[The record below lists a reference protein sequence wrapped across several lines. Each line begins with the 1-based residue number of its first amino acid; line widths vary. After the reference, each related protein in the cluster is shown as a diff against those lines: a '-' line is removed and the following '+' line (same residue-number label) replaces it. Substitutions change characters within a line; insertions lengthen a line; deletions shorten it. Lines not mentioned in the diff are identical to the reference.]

1 MTQRQSRTKITFT
14 AAERKE
20 LWERWRL
27 GESVSDIAR
36 ALQRKPGTIH
46 TTLSYQG
53 GISPRVR
60 TRNKRVLN
68 NEEREQISRGLCSGS
83 SIRSLAKALERAPS
97 TVSREVNRNGGRDR
111 YRAQSAD
118 TRAWK
123 QALRPKDCKLATHG
137 QLRRMVANKL
147 RCKWS
152 PEQISGWLREQY
164 GDERSMTLSHESIYR
179 SVYIQTRGVLKKEL
193 MQHLRRHRV
202 MRKGKTASTR
212 LKKPGSIQDEVTI
225 ADRPAIARQANGS
238 RTLGRGPHQWQRQYA
253 CCDTRRTKITVLL
266 AS

>member
-53 GISPRVR
+53 GISPRVG

-68 NEEREQISRGLCSGS
+68 KEEREQISRGLCSGS

-97 TVSREVNRNGGRDR
+97 TVSREVNRNGGR
-111 YRAQSAD
+111 YRAQS
-118 TRAWK
+118 
-123 QALRPKDCKLATHG
+123 G
-137 QLRRMVANKL
+137 
-147 RCKWS
+147 
-152 PEQISGWLREQY
+152 
-164 GDERSMTLSHESIYR
+164 
-179 SVYIQTRGVLKKEL
+179 
-193 MQHLRRHRV
+193 RHAC
-202 MRKGKTASTR
+202 METGIAS
-212 LKKPGSIQDEVTI
+212 
-225 ADRPAIARQANGS
+225 
-238 RTLGRGPHQWQRQYA
+238 
-253 CCDTRRTKITVLL
+253 
-266 AS
+266 